1 MIKNIEAYKTY
12 IESEY
17 RRVKEKL
24 DLLGKANKEDKNNY
38 DTNSEELNIDTSDRE
53 EVAYKIENFETRVGE
68 EAELEKRLYQ
78 VTLAK
83 DAIAN
88 NTYGICSIC
97 GSEIKEERLNA
108 NPISTTCVECS
119 SIGSTSSSL

>member
-1 MIKNIEAYKTY
+1 MIKNIDAYKTY

-24 DLLGKANKEDKNNY
+24 DLLGKANTEDKNNY
-38 DTNSEELNIDTSDRE
+38 DTNSEDLNIDISDRE
-53 EVAYKIENFETRVGE
+53 EVAFKIENFETRVSE

-78 VTLAK
+78 ITAAK

-88 NTYGICSIC
+88 NTYGICAIC
-97 GSEIKEERLNA
+97 GLDIKEERLNA
-108 NPISTTCVECS
+108 NPICTTCTTCS
-119 SIGSTSSSL
+119 SIDKTSSSI